1 MTIGMRRTL
10 AALGLAA
17 LAVGRAGDETPP
29 LDRVGTL
36 TDPALREISGLVAS
50 RRHPGIFWAVADSN
64 NPPLLFA
71 LRADGRLVATFR
83 VGVANVDWED
93 VATDDRGNL
102 YIGEIGN
109 NGGRL
114 PLRSIY
120 RVAEPDPA
128 APTNRPLPVAESSFY
143 RFDAD
148 RFDAEALFIRDGE
161 AIVVA
166 KGRDIEGARLFAIPI
181 DPPSSVFRPSRP
193 QPRGRLARFVE
204 PATGGSLTP
213 DGRRLAVCGTNVVRV
228 YEATEAGAWRLVAER
243 KFRGDDQVEAV
254 AWERDDLVLAG
265 ERGGIYRIGEDRW
278 RTAIPADR

>member
-1 MTIGMRRTL
+1 MTTGLRPTL
-10 AALGLAA
+10 AALGLIA
-17 LAVGRAGDETPP
+17 LAVGIAGDETPP

-50 RRHPGIFWAVADSN
+50 RRHPGIFWALADSN

-71 LRADGRLVATFR
+71 LRRDGRLVATFR
-83 VGVANVDWED
+83 VAVANVDWED
-93 VATDDRGNL
+93 IATDDRGNL

-128 APTNRPLPVAESSFY
+128 APTDRPLAVDASSFY

-148 RFDAEALFIRDGE
+148 RFDAESLVVHGRE

-166 KGRDIEGARLFAIPI
+166 KGRDDEGARLFAIPI

-193 QPRGRLARFVE
+193 QPRGRLPRFVE
-204 PATGGSLTP
+204 PATGASLTP
-213 DGRRLAVCGTNVVRV
+213 DGRRLAVCGTDVVRV
-228 YEATEAGAWRLVAER
+228 YDAAEAGDWRLVAER
-243 KFRGDDQVEAV
+243 RFRVDDQVEAV
-254 AWERDDLVLAG
+254 AWEGDDLVLVG

-278 RTAIPADR
+278 RAAIPADR